1 MNNNYYEGAVKMIVA
16 QVLKVLASKSKPM
29 VKLYSR
35 QYTKINIY
43 KTSGL
48 FFLLSVLKIQNT
60 SNSMLLLCIENSSVI
75 IRAIN

>member
-48 FFLLSVLKIQNT
+48 FFST
-60 SNSMLLLCIENSSVI
+60 
-75 IRAIN
+75 